1 MAANAA
7 VSCRSAK
14 CFICAPQTAHSR
26 AVPLVQLGHGLQTG
40 DFNKSRFCIS
50 SVFSG
55 SGTSQS
61 MQRNLRPPL
70 FTSMNLFGLPH
81 FEQVGGGVFLAMALA
96 LDRAGALPNSL
107 SPITA
112 EAGR

>member
-81 FEQVGGGVFLAMALA
+81 FEQVGGGVFLAM
-96 LDRAGALPNSL
+96 RSRW
-107 SPITA
+107 I
-112 EAGR
+112 GREHYRTLCHR